1 MILKLNAG
9 DLLVGKHRDV
19 QGVFILILETPSR
32 LGLAD
37 GRILICDRASLKIQR
52 LWIAP
57 TSEYWDLVPGGCVP

>member
-19 QGVFILILETPSR
+19 QGVFILILEAPSGPGR
-32 LGLAD
+32 FD
-37 GRILICDRASLKIQR
+37 GRILIYAREKLKIER